1 MVIVLKVLCYI
12 DDSNSNS
19 NSDSNEIDDDAAAVR
34 NSSSQ
39 TFFISFERGFAFG
52 PDTRTCYLVKPEGLF
67 TLVCLLGGA
76 VVFNFLLGLVS
87 WWKCYANNYLHWGAL
102 ATWLLLLIQG
112 KKMICLEIVRVDMV
126 KAKN

>member
-1 MVIVLKVLCYI
+1 VVIVLKVLCYI

-19 NSDSNEIDDDAAAVR
+19 DSNEIDDAAAVR

-39 TFFISFERGFAFG
+39 TFFIAFERGFAFG
-52 PDTRTCYLVKPEGLF
+52 PDTKTCYLVKPEGLF

-112 KKMICLEIVRVDMV
+112 KKKLCWEFGGVDMV